1 MPIWV
6 DVYVSSNTVA
16 GTYSGCVYFRNAKSP
31 IRIIY
36 VFSQGASLLQIP
48 IFVTVWDFV
57 LDDMRSVKTH
67 FSLSEDPETA
77 FHNGTYDWCSG
88 TQISTMRIVTVFRVW
103 RQQSML

>member
-1 MPIWV
+1 M
-6 DVYVSSNTVA
+6 
-16 GTYSGCVYFRNAKSP
+16 GGCVRFIKHCGWYLLGVRVYFRNAKSP

-88 TQISTMRIVTVFRVW
+88 TQTCHDAHRDCF
-103 RQQSML
+103 